1 MLKNCFL
8 SLIAKITILE
18 YNNNNMGLKRF
29 LEERAKKKF
38 KKKYKVGLC
47 LSGGGTKGFSYLG
60 AFKAFKEYGIEF
72 DMVAGT
78 SAGSLFGAIYA
89 SQMDIS
95 IIKDVAKG
103 MKNSDFRHSKLGI
116 LPSSMDKLH
125 ALIEQ
130 VLPVKKAEE
139 LKVPYYAVAVDLKT
153 GKEVHF
159 NSGNLASIITGSCA
173 IPGVFL
179 PVKYKNMTLIDGG
192 VKNNIPADVLKMNG
206 CDFVVTIDCNCNRGG
221 GTNSEKLF
229 AQFSTS
235 VGIMMVNNSIRGI
248 ELSDIVIC
256 PDLKKYKSLSV
267 DGRDEMIK
275 EGYRATVEMM
285 PEIIKLLS
293 GNIKKK

>member
-1 MLKNCFL
+1 MSFK
-8 SLIAKITILE
+8 S
-18 YNNNNMGLKRF
+18 F

-95 IIKDVAKG
+95 KIKDATKG
-103 MKNSDFRHSKLGI
+103 LKSRDFRSSKLGI

-125 ALIEQ
+125 DLIEQ
-130 VLPVKKAEE
+130 VIPIKKAEE
-139 LKVPYYAVAVDLKT
+139 LKIPYYAVAVDLKT
-153 GKEVHF
+153 GKEVHL
-159 NSGNLASIITGSCA
+159 NNGNLASIITGSCA

-179 PVKYKNMTLIDGG
+179 PVKFKNMTLIDGG

-206 CDFVVTIDCNCNRGG
+206 CDFVVTIDCNCSRGG

-229 AQFSTS
+229 TQFSTS
-235 VGIMMVNNSIRGI
+235 VGIMMVNNSIKGI
-248 ELSDIVIC
+248 ELSDLIIC
-256 PDLKKYKSLSV
+256 PDLKKYKSLSL
-267 DGRDEMIK
+267 DGQDEMVK

-285 PEIIKLLS
+285 PEIIKLFH
-293 GNIKKK
+293 GKHKKR

>member
-1 MLKNCFL
+1 
-8 SLIAKITILE
+8 
-18 YNNNNMGLKRF
+18 MGVKAY
-29 LEERAKKKF
+29 LEEKARKKF
-38 KKKYKVGLC
+38 KKKFKVGLC

-60 AFKAFKEYGIEF
+60 AFKAFQEYGIEF

-95 IIKDVAKG
+95 TIKDATKG

-116 LPSSMDKLH
+116 LPSGMDKLQE
-125 ALIEQ
+125 LIKQ
-130 VLPVKKAEE
+130 VIPVEKIED
-139 LKVPYYAVAVDLKT
+139 LKIPYYAVAVDLKT

-159 NSGNLASIITGSCA
+159 NSGNLASVITGSCA

-206 CDFVVTIDCNCNRGG
+206 CDFVVTIDCNCSRGG
-221 GTNSEKLF
+221 GTSSDKLF
-229 AQFSTS
+229 TQFSTS
-235 VGIMMVNNSIRGI
+235 VGIMMVNNSRQGI
-248 ELSDIVIC
+248 ELSDLIIC
-256 PDLKKYKSLSV
+256 PDLKKYKSLSL
-267 DGRDEMIK
+267 DGKEEMIK

-285 PEIIKLLS
+285 PEIIKLFS
-293 GNIKKK
+293 GKYKKR

>member
-1 MLKNCFL
+1 MSLKD
-8 SLIAKITILE
+8 
-18 YNNNNMGLKRF
+18 R
-29 LEERAKKKF
+29 LEEKAKKKF
-38 KKKYKVGLC
+38 KKKFKVGLC

-89 SQMDIS
+89 SQMDLAQ
-95 IIKDVAKG
+95 IKDVTKG
-103 MKNSDFRHSKLGI
+103 MKNNDFRHSKLGI

-130 VLPVKKAEE
+130 VLPVKKIED
-139 LKVPYYAVAVDLKT
+139 LKLPYYAVAVDLKT

-159 NSGNLASIITGSCA
+159 NSGNLASVITGSCA

-206 CDFVVTIDCNCNRGG
+206 CDFVVTIDCNCSRGG

-229 AQFSTS
+229 TQFSTS
-235 VGIMMVNNSIRGI
+235 VGIMMVNNSKRGL
-248 ELSDIVIC
+248 ELSDIIIC
-256 PDLKKYKSLSV
+256 PDLKKYKSLNLE
-267 DGRDEMIK
+267 GKDEMFK

-285 PEIIKLLS
+285 PEILRLFS
-293 GNIKKK
+293 GKYKKR